1 MLCSVAFAGRVV
13 CTCASGFV
21 GIWALAVAMEMSAGV
36 AAAASGLKR
45 RWIKYYCEEC
55 EAWETREMFEVVKF
69 EASASASSSNPS
81 AASSASTVWSWGCAK
96 LIRHGTFQS
105 FRVEQLNNADG
116 HDVVAPKLDFPASP
130 VAVAPAPVVQEPPP
144 PPSPQLQPPPPPAEA
159 EALPANS
166 NGSSRPKRNV
176 RSAYARESPL
186 NSQGGV
192 TSSSPD
198 EVVPHENGTSKDV
211 APESPAVIDA
221 EQHNENGAQKRP
233 RRLTAGDRGLAQ
245 ALQFERPRK
254 VATPTTPKVAADVK
268 PSVPS
273 LAAAMKRPKRVTA
286 GLKGIAIAAENA
298 KSGTPRQP
306 SVKKEPRKDQVHQVS
321 VQTRSA
327 SASKPSKKNKKVGDL
342 Y

>member
-1 MLCSVAFAGRVV
+1 
-13 CTCASGFV
+13 
-21 GIWALAVAMEMSAGV
+21 MEMSAGV

-69 EASASASSSNPS
+69 EASASASSPS
-81 AASSASTVWSWGCAK
+81 ASASTVWSWGCAK

-130 VAVAPAPVVQEPPP
+130 TPVPAVHEPPP
-144 PPSPQLQPPPPPAEA
+144 PPSPQLQPPPPAED
-159 EALPANS
+159 EVLPANS

-176 RSAYARESPL
+176 RSTYARESPL

-198 EVVPHENGTSKDV
+198 EVLPHENGTSKDV

-221 EQHNENGAQKRP
+221 EQHENGAQKRP

-254 VATPTTPKVAADVK
+254 VATPSTPKVAADVK
-268 PSVPS
+268 PSPPS